1 MIVGFGSQESNR
13 RHVSQS
19 ASHRGDIHSAEWY
32 YNWLASR
39 LDNCEQLLRVIN
51 VDSAIGNVILN
62 IGLKAADALERLLGL
77 AEVNVSD
84 EEKYKSVQEK
94 LQRKLIRK

>member
-1 MIVGFGSQESNR
+1 M
-13 RHVSQS
+13 
-19 ASHRGDIHSAEWY
+19 
-32 YNWLASR
+32 
-39 LDNCEQLLRVIN
+39 LRVIN